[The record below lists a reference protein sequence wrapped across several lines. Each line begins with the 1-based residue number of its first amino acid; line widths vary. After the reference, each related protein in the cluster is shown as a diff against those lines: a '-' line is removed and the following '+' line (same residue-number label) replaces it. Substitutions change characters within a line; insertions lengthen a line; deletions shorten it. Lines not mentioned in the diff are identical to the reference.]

1 MIRANIYE
9 TNPNIRAP
17 YNPFASFGKH
27 AAAISAWY
35 KTRNKKAASN
45 YAYWERHG
53 TSFNANNI
61 SSAAKARGSKWSQE
75 DWDNQV
81 RSILAGETGVQ
92 WRDGKKFQQRSK
104 TGWGS
109 MYWEPAKGYEV
120 SYKEELG
127 EDGIYRKTAYKTEGF
142 ADYGAHWL
150 GRGRSKRNY
159 KGAEAY
165 QRGDRKAMEEY
176 GFKYPAPAP
185 PPEQPAD
192 APAAGAGDDDKP
204 NIASGPRKTA
214 DMTIAKKKKKRKEL
228 GAPGGGGGAG
238 LGVSY

>member
-1 MIRANIYE
+1 MARIN
-9 TNPNIRAP
+9 NGHAP
-17 YNPFASFGKH
+17 HNPFASFGKH

-35 KTRNKKAASN
+35 KTRNKRANKN

-61 SSAAKARGSKWSQE
+61 SSLAKSKGSKWSQE

-81 RSILAGETGVQ
+81 KSILAGETGVQ
-92 WRDGKKFQQRSK
+92 WRDGVKYQQHNDK
-104 TGWGS
+104 GWGQF
-109 MYWEPAKGYEV
+109 YWEPAKGYEV
-120 SYKEELG
+120 SYKKELG
-127 EDGIYRKTAYKTEGF
+127 EDGIYRKIAYKTEGF

-159 KGAEAY
+159 KRAKAY
-165 QRGDRKAMEEY
+165 QRSTRKAMEEY
-176 GFKYPAPAP
+176 NLKFPAPAP

-192 APAAGAGDDDKP
+192 APAAGAGDADKP
-204 NIASGPRKTA
+204 NIVSGPRKAA
-214 DMTIAKKKKKRKEL
+214 DMTIAKKKRKEL